1 MVIVPWRYGRGGELH
16 SFLLGRGSI
25 QADIVD
31 STENESV
38 TIKNEALSNKRMAY
52 VNKTPGRIVCLIW
65 GQESVL
71 RYVANCSDRGKVLA
85 FLKYGL
91 KSNEIKQ

>member
-16 SFLLGRGSI
+16 SFLLGRDSI
-25 QADIVD
+25 QADFVD
-31 STENESV
+31 STENEVV
-38 TIKNEALSNKRMAY
+38 TIKNEALSNERMSY

-71 RYVANCSDRGKVLA
+71 RYVAIASTGGKCLH
-85 FLKYGL
+85 FSKCGL
-91 KSNEIKQ
+91 KSNG